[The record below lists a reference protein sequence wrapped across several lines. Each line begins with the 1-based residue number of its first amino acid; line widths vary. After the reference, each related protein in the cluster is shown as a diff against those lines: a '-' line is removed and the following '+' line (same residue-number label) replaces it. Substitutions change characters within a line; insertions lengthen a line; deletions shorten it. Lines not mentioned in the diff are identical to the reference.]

1 MTLSSGTFKR
11 RYNLGKQIDWRIKL
25 FGTSGIEATLNKQKY
40 DWSEPFMEFNNIKF
54 LDIVIK
60 LKGQQ
65 QINNITCEE
74 TVVIGDDE
82 TASSEDTEKI
92 NQSSNINLTH
102 EAKENEEIKQ
112 AVEDL
117 RRVQGL
123 NFVFRLSDDYHGY
136 YSNAANAPKTEKMVL
151 YTITLRI

>member
-1 MTLSSGTFKR
+1 MFRIKKHSLKLVNNSDPSSSGTFKR

-82 TASSEDTEKI
+82 TI
-92 NQSSNINLTH
+92 
-102 EAKENEEIKQ
+102 
-112 AVEDL
+112 
-117 RRVQGL
+117 
-123 NFVFRLSDDYHGY
+123 
-136 YSNAANAPKTEKMVL
+136 
-151 YTITLRI
+151 